1 MKLSVIIPTYN
12 SASFILGTFRDLT
25 EYLKNTGWDYE
36 LLFVDDGS
44 RDETAAILEKI
55 CSGQPRVRVVKNE
68 KNRGKGYA
76 VRQGMQEARGD
87 YLIFSDADLA
97 YPPTEIGK
105 ILETL
110 QEGADLAIATRVDPA
125 SRFVMSP
132 EFFSYLY
139 TRHVGSRLF
148 NWLVRKTLDL
158 PLYDTQAGLKGFKR
172 EAKEIIFRRQTLKG
186 FTFDVEILF
195 VAHKHGLIIRE
206 VPVFFQY
213 FTEPTTIS
221 FLTQALKSF
230 KDLISIRKKD
240 RKGVY
245 H

>member
-1 MKLSVIIPTYN
+1 MMLSVIIPTYN
-12 SASFILGTFRDLT
+12 SASFILETLKELT
-25 EYLKNTGWDYE
+25 KYLDNTGWDYE

-44 RDETAAILEKI
+44 RDETVAILEEK
-55 CSGQPRVRVVKNE
+55 CSAQPRVRLLQNG

-76 VRQGMQEARGD
+76 VRKGMQEAQGE
-87 YLIFSDADLA
+87 YLIFTDADLA

-105 ILETL
+105 ILEAL

-148 NWLVRKTLDL
+148 NWLARKTLDL
-158 PLYDTQAGLKGFKR
+158 PLFDTQAGLKGFKR
-172 EAKEIIFRRQTLKG
+172 EAKEIIFRRQTLSG

-195 VAHKHGLIIRE
+195 VAHKHGLLIRE

-213 FTEPTTIS
+213 FTEATTIS

-230 KDLISIRKKD
+230 NDLISIRKKD
-240 RKGVY
+240 KKGVY

>member
-1 MKLSVIIPTYN
+1 MMLSVIIPTYN
-12 SASFILGTFRDLT
+12 SASFILKTFKELT
-25 EYLKNTGWDYE
+25 EYLENSGWDYE

-44 RDETAAILEKI
+44 RDDTVEILEKK
-55 CSGQPRVRVVKNE
+55 CAGQPRVRLFKNG

-76 VRQGMQEARGD
+76 VRQGMQEARGEFM
-87 YLIFSDADLA
+87 IFSDADLA
-97 YPPTEIGK
+97 YPPSEIGK

-110 QEGADLAIATRVDPA
+110 RGGADLAIATRVA
-125 SRFVMSP
+125 SESRFIMSP

-148 NWLVRKTLDL
+148 NWLVRRMLEL
-158 PLYDTQAGLKGFKR
+158 PLFDTQAGLKGFQR
-172 EAKEIIFRRQTLKG
+172 GAKEILFQRQTLRG
-186 FTFDVEILF
+186 FTFDVELLF

-213 FTEPTTIS
+213 FTEATTIS
-221 FLTQALKSF
+221 FVTQAVKSF

-240 RKGVY
+240 KKGVY
-245 H
+245 Q